1 MEFCLHYYGKLKS
14 RDNASG
20 KHQIRQQLH
29 PQIHSVCLS
38 EQFREMFDELNGIS
52 PKKGGPHM
60 YSDIG
65 GKRFWYLISEAYKTV
80 VDLNITIL
88 LPHTVGAIVNNG
100 GDIDNRIKTLFDA
113 LRIPAV
119 ESEIPSNDSFSY
131 GSEGMFCLLQ
141 DDKLINRVSIVSYQ
155 DHEPIDTDSVRCFI
169 EVRTKITKALV
180 GNLALV

>member
-1 MEFCLHYYGKLKS
+1 MEFCLHYYGTLKS

-29 PQIHSVCLS
+29 PQIRSVCLS
-38 EQFREMFDELNGIS
+38 EQFSNMFDEFNDTS
-52 PKKGGPHM
+52 KHDEPHM
-60 YSDIG
+60 FSDIG
-65 GKRFWYLISEAYKTV
+65 GKRFWFLICEGWKTI

-88 LPHTVGAIVNNG
+88 LPHAVGAIVHNG

-119 ESEIPSNDSFSY
+119 KSEIPSNDSFNY
-131 GSEGMFCLLQ
+131 KKEGMFCLLQ
-141 DDKLINRVSIVSYQ
+141 DDKLINRVSITSYQ

-169 EVRTKITKALV
+169 EVRTKITQALV
-180 GNLALV
+180 GNLGLV